1 MYESIGRND
10 RDVMCGK
17 CYSIGQSG
25 KRIDL
30 DSSSVHATW
39 KGEKPWNLQRK
50 DLKKWLPWI

>member
-30 DSSSVHATW
+30 DSSKIMLSGKERSLGTD
-39 KGEKPWNLQRK
+39 KGKT
-50 DLKKWLPWI
+50 

>member
-10 RDVMCGK
+10 RDVMSGK

-39 KGEKPWNLQRK
+39 KGEKPWN
-50 DLKKWLPWI
+50 